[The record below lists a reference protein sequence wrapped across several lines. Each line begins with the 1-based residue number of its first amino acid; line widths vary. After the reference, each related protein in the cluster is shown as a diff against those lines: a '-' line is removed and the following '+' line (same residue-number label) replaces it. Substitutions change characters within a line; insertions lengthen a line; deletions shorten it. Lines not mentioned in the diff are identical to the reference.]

1 MITLLIIIFIICM
14 VVMKIK
20 DSPEQERE
28 HVQRYLGE
36 DFATKDYCKTVA
48 KKQIKQEDKDEL
60 RMANNSFKLAWQ
72 QGNTRKD
79 RIKERTAELMK
90 EEQNKKQG
98 W

>member
-14 VVMKIK
+14 VVMRIK

-60 RMANNSFKLAWQ
+60 RMSNNSFKLAWQ
-72 QGNTRKD
+72 QGSTRKD
-79 RIKERTAELMK
+79 RIKKRTAELMK
-90 EEQNKKQG
+90 EEQNKK
-98 W
+98 

>member
-20 DSPEQERE
+20 DTPEQERE

-60 RMANNSFKLAWQ
+60 RMSNNSFKLAWQ
-72 QGNTRKD
+72 QGSTRKD
-79 RIKERTAELMK
+79 RIKKRTAELMK
-90 EEQNKKQG
+90 EEQNNK
-98 W
+98 

>member
-20 DSPEQERE
+20 DTPEQERE
-28 HVQRYLGE
+28 HQARYLGQE
-36 DFATKDYCKTVA
+36 FADKEYYKTLA

-72 QGNTRKD
+72 QGDTRKD
-79 RIKERTAELMK
+79 RIKKRTTELIE
-90 EEQNKKQG
+90 EEQNKK
-98 W
+98 

>member
-1 MITLLIIIFIICM
+1 MIILLIIIFIICM

-20 DSPEQERE
+20 DTPEQERE
-28 HVQRYLGE
+28 HVKRYLGE
-36 DFATKDYCKTVA
+36 DFATKDYCKTAA

-79 RIKERTAELMK
+79 RIKKRTAELMK
-90 EEQNKKQG
+90 EEQNNK
-98 W
+98 